1 MQIIDINSL
10 DQGHVYMMYGVY
22 KSIAENLENKADKTE
37 DDEKKLK
44 LVNAQLI
51 AIEEWSRQ
59 KMNERLHWTK
69 EELLLN
75 YGNNPSIIVQ
85 FHVGSENYKKYSTDT
100 AIVLQFSEAE
110 LLEMLENIQNKA
122 ERKPGKVKFKVT
134 RDGTEGE
141 METREIFEVAGRR
154 I

>member
-10 DQGHVYMMYGVY
+10 DQGQVYMMYSAY
-22 KSIAENLENKADKTE
+22 KTIVENLENKADKSE
-37 DDEKKLK
+37 NDEKKLK
-44 LVNAQLI
+44 IVNAQLI

-59 KMNERLHWTK
+59 KMNEKLHWTK

-75 YGNNPSIIVQ
+75 YGNNPSLIVQ
-85 FHVGSENYKKYSTDT
+85 FHVGSKNFKKYSTDT
-100 AIVLQFSEAE
+100 AIVLQFTEPE
-110 LLEMLENIQNKA
+110 LLEMLENIHNKA
-122 ERKPGKVKFKVT
+122 ERKSGKVKFKVT

-141 METREIFEVAGRR
+141 METREIFEVGGRR

>member
-10 DQGHVYMMYGVY
+10 DQGHVYSMYSVY
-22 KSIAENLENKADKTE
+22 KSIAENLENKAEKSE
-37 DDEKKLK
+37 ADEKKLK
-44 LVNAQLI
+44 IVNAQLL

-59 KMNERLHWTK
+59 KMNEKLHWTK

-85 FHVGSENYKKYSTDT
+85 FHVGSENFKKYSTDT
-100 AIVLQFSEAE
+100 AIVLQFTEPE
-110 LLEMLENIQNKA
+110 LLEMLKNIQDKA
-122 ERKPGKVKFKVT
+122 ERKSGKVKFKVT

-141 METREIFEVAGRR
+141 METREIFEVGGRR